1 MTTLR
6 VLATNGCE
14 NGPCPTFH
22 KTEGGVIVQAFKT
35 TDPGHVPPGMPQN
48 EGVLFVPDA
57 DWQQLLTELFA
68 RLLADQPAAGR
79 T

>member
-14 NGPCPTFH
+14 NGPCPTFY
-22 KTEGGVIVQAFKT
+22 KTEDGVIVQAFKT
-35 TDPGHVPPGMPQN
+35 TDPGHVPPGMPEN

-57 DWQQLLTELFA
+57 DWRQLLTELLA
-68 RLLADQPAAGR
+68 RLLAELPAA
-79 T
+79 

>member
-1 MTTLR
+1 
-6 VLATNGCE
+6 
-14 NGPCPTFH
+14 
-22 KTEGGVIVQAFKT
+22 VIVQAFKT
-35 TDPGHVPPGMPQN
+35 TDPGHLPPGMPQD

-68 RLLADQPAAGR
+68 RLLADQPASGR